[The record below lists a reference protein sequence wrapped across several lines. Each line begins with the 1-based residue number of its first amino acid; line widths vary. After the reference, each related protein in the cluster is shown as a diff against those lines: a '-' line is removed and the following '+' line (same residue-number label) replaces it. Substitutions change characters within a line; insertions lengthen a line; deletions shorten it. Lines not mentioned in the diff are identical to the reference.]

1 MNLSLEKFKWKT
13 TGKYDKLSDLF
24 DDNLVI
30 IHISGHT
37 TTKKESID
45 QVKSVRFVYNQIE
58 QKEALVKCC
67 GNTAVLVGRMEAG
80 ESSSNFGGL

>member
-1 MNLSLEKFKWKT
+1 LSLEKFKWKT
-13 TGKYDKLSDLF
+13 TGQYDKLSDLF

-37 TTKKESID
+37 TTKKSRID
-45 QVKSVRFVYNQIE
+45 QLKSVRFVYNHIE
-58 QKEALVKCC
+58 QKEALVKCY

-80 ESSSNFGGL
+80 ESSPNFGGL